1 MVVGEGAER
10 KEEIVENE
18 GMEEGEE
25 QDEALAGSVREGT
38 EMWPWEDEAVFS
50 EMDTADDDMDD
61 QDDPDMDA
69 DEDATSWQSNA
80 AHRLAAEVFL
90 DV

>member
-1 MVVGEGAER
+1 
-10 KEEIVENE
+10 
-18 GMEEGEE
+18 MEEGEE
-25 QDEALAGSVREGT
+25 EDDAQAGQTSGRVREGT
-38 EMWPWEDEAVFS
+38 EMWQWEDEADFS